1 MFQRPMFLLLLI
13 LSTIPGEPVLAD
25 GFAWPHGEKAA
36 VSLSYDD
43 TLDSQLDNA
52 LPVLKKNKIKA
63 SFYLKLSS
71 PVLYKRL
78 DEWRAVA
85 AGGYELG
92 NHSIYHP
99 CSASQP
105 GMDWVLPYYDLDKYT
120 VEQMREELL
129 TANAFLKAIDGRTE
143 RTLTPPC
150 LHPNTSNGNYLS
162 AVRDMFVGI
171 KTAETNLPPGSEF
184 WLPSDVGGKEL
195 IAFVEKI
202 AKQGGQANIIF
213 HGVGGDYLSVSKE
226 AHEQF
231 VRYLAK
237 NRKTYW
243 TDTYLNIMK
252 YVNVHMPDNGKG
264 LASK

>member
-1 MFQRPMFLLLLI
+1 MMRRLI
-13 LSTIPGEPVLAD
+13 LLPLLTMLGGPVLAD

-52 LPVLKKNKIKA
+52 LPVLKKNKIMA
-63 SFYLKLSS
+63 TFYLKLSS
-71 PVLYKRL
+71 PVLDKRL
-78 DEWRAVA
+78 DEWRAA
-85 AGGYELG
+85 AAEGYELG

-120 VEQMREELL
+120 VEQMRAELL
-129 TANAFLKAIDGRTE
+129 TANTFLKAIDGRTE

-150 LHPNTSNGNYLS
+150 LHHNTGNGNYLP
-162 AVRDMFVGI
+162 AVRDLFVGV
-171 KTAETNLPPGSEF
+171 KTAETNLPPGSDF
-184 WLPSDVGGKEL
+184 WLPSDVSGKEL

-202 AKQGGQANIIF
+202 AGQGGLANITF
-213 HGVGGDYLSVSKE
+213 HGIGGDYLSVSKE

-243 TDTYLNIMK
+243 TDTYLNIAR
-252 YVNVHMPDNGKG
+252 YLNAHLPGNGEKQ
-264 LASK
+264 ASK